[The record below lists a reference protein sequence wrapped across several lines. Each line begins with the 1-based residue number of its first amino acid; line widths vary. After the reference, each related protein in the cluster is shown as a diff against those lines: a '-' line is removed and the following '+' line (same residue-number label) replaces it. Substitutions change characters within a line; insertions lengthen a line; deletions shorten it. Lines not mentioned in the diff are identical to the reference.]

1 MATRARENADGA
13 RLDAPLAS
21 PVLVTPNLGTPSAGV
36 MTNMT
41 GAVTASL
48 VDDAVTLDKMASGTD
63 GNIISYDASGNPV
76 AIVTGDDGQ
85 VLTST
90 GAGSPPAFENASGG
104 LYSGSAIIEDRK
116 AYGTHGGTITS
127 GAWRTRTLNTVV
139 SDIENFITKHSDNL
153 GFYVTSAGTYTFNF
167 SCVMAHC
174 NVAQA
179 QILDVTTS
187 TEYRGLMLQADNHG
201 GWIGGSCTI
210 PSVAQNTTF
219 RLQVRVQTT
228 TTNASALG
236 YSYWPDSYT
245 GIPIYSHV
253 TILKHA

>member
-1 MATRARENADGA
+1 MTRARENADGA

-104 LYSGSAIIEDRK
+104 LYSGMAIVQEVQ
-116 AYGTHGGTITS
+116 AYGVHGGSITS
-127 GAWRTRTLNTVV
+127 GAWRTRTLNTVA
-139 SDIENFITKHSDNL
+139 SDIQNIVTISGTL
-153 GFYVTSAGTYTFNF
+153 GFYVNAAGTYTF
-167 SCVMAHC
+167 MWTT
-174 NVAQA
+174 VAA
-179 QILDVTTS
+179 GVNTFNNRILNVTTG
-187 TEYRGLMLQADNHG
+187 TGYQGVIIQT
-201 GWIGGSCTI
+201 GSHVTTNQGYAVI
-210 PSVAQNTTF
+210 PSVATNTTF
-219 RLQVRVQTT
+219 RLQTRVQTT
-228 TTNASALG
+228 NAGGAALG
-236 YSYWPDSYT
+236 YSYDNTSSDA
-245 GIPIYSHV
+245 PIYSQV
-253 TILKHA
+253 TIFKHA